1 MKWVNSG
8 LNTRLIEQLLEL
20 DSQGELMKNLFK
32 KNSGSDTPILEITK
46 TAQEKIQTVIESEE
60 VDVEGLRISIEGRSA
75 TAFQYSLG
83 LATDAEDDDIVI
95 DIDTFK
101 VLVDAKSAD
110 DLKGAVIDYVED
122 LNSSGFKID
131 NPNTPTW
138 DDPKAQKIQEL
149 IDERINPAVA
159 AHGGQIELLNVED
172 DAIYIH
178 MGGGCQGC
186 GMANA
191 TLKHGIEAMIQ
202 EEFPEIKQ
210 VIDTTD
216 HASGTNPYYASAD
229 R

>member
-1 MKWVNSG
+1 
-8 LNTRLIEQLLEL
+8 
-20 DSQGELMKNLFK
+20 MKNLFK
-32 KNSGSDTPILEITK
+32 KIAGSETSLIEVTE
-46 TAQEKIQTVIESEE
+46 TAQEKIQTVIDAEDVE
-60 VDVEGLRISIEGRSA
+60 VEGLRISIEGRSA
-75 TAFQYSLG
+75 SAFQYSLG
-83 LATDAEDDDIVI
+83 LATEAEEGDIVL
-95 DIDTFK
+95 DLGTFK
-101 VLVDAKSAD
+101 VLVDSKSAD

-122 LNSSGFKID
+122 LNSSGFKIE

-138 DDPKAQKIQEL
+138 DNPKAQKIQEL

-186 GMANA
+186 GMANV

-202 EEFPEIKQ
+202 EVFPEIKQ

-216 HASGTNPYYASAD
+216 HASGTNPYYTQGKG
-229 R
+229 

>member
-1 MKWVNSG
+1 
-8 LNTRLIEQLLEL
+8 
-20 DSQGELMKNLFK
+20 MKNFLK
-32 KNSGSDTPILEITK
+32 KLKGSETPLLTVTE
-46 TAQEKIQTVIESEE
+46 TAQEKIQAVIEAEE
-60 VDVEGLRISIEGRSA
+60 VEVEGLRISIQGRTA

-83 LATDAEDDDIVI
+83 LATEAQADDIVVECGN
-95 DIDTFK
+95 FN
-101 VLVDAKSAD
+101 VLVDADSAP
-110 DLKGAVIDYVED
+110 DLNGAVIDFVDD
-122 LNSSGFKID
+122 LNSSGFNIE

-138 DDPKAQKIQEL
+138 DNPKAQEIQEL

-172 DAIYIH
+172 DAVYIH

-202 EEFPEIKQ
+202 EVFPEIKH

-216 HASGTNPYYASAD
+216 HASGENPYYSPSKG
-229 R
+229 

>member
-1 MKWVNSG
+1 MF
-8 LNTRLIEQLLEL
+8 
-20 DSQGELMKNLFK
+20 MKNLLK
-32 KNSGSDTPILEITK
+32 KMKSTDTPLLTVTEA
-46 TAQEKIQTVIESEE
+46 AQEKILAVIETEE
-60 VDVEGLRISIEGRSA
+60 VEVEGLRIGIQGRTA

-83 LATDAEDDDIVI
+83 LATEAQADDILI
-95 DIDTFK
+95 ECESFNI
-101 VLVDAKSAD
+101 LVDADSAP
-110 DLKGAVIDYVED
+110 DLKGAVIDYVDD
-122 LNSSGFKID
+122 LNSSGFNIE

-138 DDPKAQKIQEL
+138 DNPKAQAVQKL

-172 DAIYIH
+172 DAVYIH

-202 EEFPEIKQ
+202 EVFPEIKQ

-216 HASGTNPYYASAD
+216 HAAGDNPYYTSGSTH

>member
-1 MKWVNSG
+1 
-8 LNTRLIEQLLEL
+8 
-20 DSQGELMKNLFK
+20 MKNLLK
-32 KNSGSDTPILEITK
+32 KIKGSEKPLLDVTK
-46 TAQEKIQTVIESEE
+46 TAQEKIQSVIETED

-75 TAFQYSLG
+75 SAFQYSLG
-83 LATDAEDDDIVI
+83 LATDAEEDDIVI
-95 DIDTFK
+95 EVGTIK
-101 VLVDAKSAD
+101 VLVDSKSAS
-110 DLKGAVIDYVED
+110 DLEGAVIDYVED

-138 DDPKAQKIQEL
+138 DSPKAQKIQEL

-186 GMANA
+186 GMANV

-202 EEFPEIKQ
+202 EVFPEIKK
-210 VIDTTD
+210 VVDTTD
-216 HASGTNPYYASAD
+216 HASGDNPYYSPGKG
-229 R
+229 

>member
-1 MKWVNSG
+1 
-8 LNTRLIEQLLEL
+8 
-20 DSQGELMKNLFK
+20 MKNLLK
-32 KNSGSDTPILEITK
+32 KLTGNENPLLTV
-46 TAQEKIQTVIESEE
+46 TAAAEEKIYAVIEAEE
-60 VDVEGLRISIEGRSA
+60 VEVAGLRISIQGRTA

-83 LATDAEDDDIVI
+83 LATEAEADDIVVECKN
-95 DIDTFK
+95 FN
-101 VLVDAKSAD
+101 VLVDAESAP
-110 DLKGAVIDYVED
+110 DLEGAVIDYVDD
-122 LNSSGFKID
+122 LNASGFNIE

-138 DDPKAQKIQEL
+138 DNPKAQKIQEL

-172 DAIYIH
+172 DSIYIH

-202 EEFPEIKQ
+202 EVFPEIKH

-216 HASGTNPYYASAD
+216 HAAGDNPYYASSQ

>member
-1 MKWVNSG
+1 
-8 LNTRLIEQLLEL
+8 
-20 DSQGELMKNLFK
+20 MKNIFK
-32 KNSGSDTPILEITK
+32 KNASSESSLLVVTE
-46 TAQEKIQTVIESEE
+46 TAQEKIQNVIEAEDVE
-60 VDVEGLRISIEGRSA
+60 VEGLRISIEGRSA
-75 TAFQYSLG
+75 SAFQYSLG
-83 LATDAEDDDIVI
+83 LATEAEEGDIVL
-95 DIDTFK
+95 DMGTFK
-101 VLVDAKSAD
+101 VLVDSNSAD

-138 DDPKAQKIQEL
+138 DNPKAQKIQEL

-159 AHGGQIELLNVED
+159 AHGGQIDLLNVED

-202 EEFPEIKQ
+202 EVFPEIKQ

-216 HASGTNPYYASAD
+216 HASGTNPYYSSGKG
-229 R
+229 

>member
-1 MKWVNSG
+1 
-8 LNTRLIEQLLEL
+8 
-20 DSQGELMKNLFK
+20 MKNLIK
-32 KNSGSDTPILEITK
+32 KLAGNEKTLLDVTK
-46 TAQEKIQTVIESEE
+46 TAQEKIQGVIENEE
-60 VDVEGLRISIEGRSA
+60 VEVEGLRVSIEGRSA
-75 TAFQYSLG
+75 SAFQYSLG
-83 LATDAEDDDIVI
+83 LATETEEDDIVI
-95 DIDTFK
+95 DMGTFK
-101 VLVDAKSAD
+101 VLVDPNSAD

-138 DDPKAQKIQEL
+138 DNPKAQKIQEL

-202 EEFPEIKQ
+202 EVFPEIKQ

-216 HASGTNPYYASAD
+216 HAAGTNPYYAGGN
-229 R
+229 